1 MVRPPTRCTGFALGG
16 PTLYSRFASPTLNR
30 TKSGP
35 LAVASAGEIVH
46 MADVEIMAR
55 RLQVAN
61 LAPADAGR
69 GVARLPVKL
78 MTELGLAEGDVI
90 AISGKRQTA
99 ARAIRPYGDD
109 EGLDIIRLDGLQR
122 ANAGI
127 GSGEFVEVK
136 KAKSKPATRVV
147 FAPAQNNIRLQGS
160 TEALKR
166 SFLGHPLTQGDTVAT
181 AGHQRVNADMPEN
194 IRQLLNA
201 PAFALQEVRMTI
213 VTALPKGIVHIDADT
228 QVELLAEFTEKAGER
243 RADVTYDDLGGMVDA
258 IDALREMVE
267 LPLRHPELF
276 QRLGVDPPKGVLLHG
291 PPGTGKT
298 RLARAVANES
308 DAQFFH
314 IAGPEIMGSA
324 YGESEK
330 KLRELFEQAAKAAPS
345 IVFIDEI
352 DSIAPKRGQVSGEA
366 EKRLVAQLL
375 TLMDGLEPR
384 QNLVVIAATNRPEAL
399 DEALRRP
406 GRFDREIVVGVPDE
420 TGRREILAIHTRGM
434 PLAEGVNLDELARR
448 TYGFVGADLAALTRE
463 AALESVRRI
472 MPKINLDED
481 AIPTEVLDALSV
493 EAKDFDNA
501 LKRVQP
507 SAMREVMVQ
516 MPNVGWDDIGG
527 LDEARDKLREGVEL
541 PLKHPEAFRRLGIRP
556 AKGFLLY
563 GPPGTGKTL
572 LAKATAR
579 ESEANFI
586 ATKSSDLLSKWY
598 GESEQQIARLF
609 ARARQVAPT
618 VIFIDEL
625 DSLVPARGGGLGE
638 PQVTERVVNTILAEM
653 DGLEE
658 LNNVV
663 LIGATNRP
671 NLIDPALLRPGR
683 FDELVYVGT
692 PDTAGRRRIL
702 AIHTKAMPLAKDVDL
717 EAMARRTERFTG
729 ADLEDL
735 VRRAGLTALRR
746 GLDADIV
753 TMADFEQALRETRA
767 SVTEEMLA
775 DYAKIEQTLKSDA
788 VKPVGG
794 IGFVLPG
801 MLQPRPPNPE
811 RESEEP

>member
-1 MVRPPTRCTGFALGG
+1 
-16 PTLYSRFASPTLNR
+16 
-30 TKSGP
+30 
-35 LAVASAGEIVH
+35 
-46 MADVEIMAR
+46 MADTQVAERAKTR
-55 RLQVAN
+55 RVQVAN
-61 LAPADAGR
+61 LPPGDSGR
-69 GVARLPVKL
+69 GIARMPAKL
-78 MTELGLAEGDVI
+78 MDDLGISEGDTI
-90 AISGKRQTA
+90 EIIGKRSTA
-99 ARAIRPYGDD
+99 ARAIRPYGED
-109 EGLDIIRLDGLQR
+109 EGLDIVRLDGLQR

-127 GSGEFVEVK
+127 GSGDFVEIR

-147 FAPAQNNIRLQGS
+147 FAPAQDNVRLQGS
-160 TEALKR
+160 AGALKR
-166 SFLGHPLTQGDTVAT
+166 TFAGRPLCEGDTVAT
-181 AGHQRVNADMPEN
+181 TGHQRVNADVPDQV
-194 IRQLLNA
+194 RQLLNA
-201 PAFALQEVRMTI
+201 PAFALQEVRLI
-213 VTALPKGIVHIDADT
+213 VVGASPKGIVHIDAKT
-228 QVELLAEFTEKAGER
+228 EVELLAEFVVGKPGDR
-243 RADVTYDDLGGMVDA
+243 RADVTYDDLGGMRDT

-298 RLARAVANES
+298 RLAKAVANES
-308 DAQFFH
+308 SAQFFH

-324 YGESEK
+324 YGESER
-330 KLRELFEQAAKAAPS
+330 KLRELFEQAAAAAPS
-345 IVFIDEI
+345 IIFIDEI
-352 DSIAPKRGQVSGEA
+352 DSIAPKRGQVTGEA

-375 TLMDGLEPR
+375 SLMDGIEPR

-420 TGRREILAIHTRGM
+420 QGRLEVLEIHTRGM
-434 PLAEGVNLDELARR
+434 PLAPDVDVADLARR

-463 AALESVRRI
+463 AAMEAVRRI
-472 MPKINLDED
+472 MPRINPSED
-481 AIPTEVLDALSV
+481 TIPTEILDALSV
-493 EAKDFDNA
+493 EGADFENA

-507 SAMREVMVQ
+507 SAMREVMVEA
-516 MPNVGWDDIGG
+516 PKIRWSDIGG
-527 LDEARDKLREGVEL
+527 LDDPMEKLREGIEL
-541 PLKHPEAFRRLGIRP
+541 PLKNPEAFRRIGIRP

-579 ESEANFI
+579 ESQANFI

-618 VIFIDEL
+618 IIFLDEI

-663 LIGATNRP
+663 VIGATNRP

-683 FDELVYVGT
+683 FDELIYVGP
-692 PDTAGRRRIL
+692 PDMAGRRRIL
-702 AIHTKAMPLAKDVDL
+702 AIHTGTMPLADDVDL
-717 EAMARRTERFTG
+717 DAMAKRTDRFTG

-735 VRRAGLTALRR
+735 VRRAGLSALRR
-746 GLDADIV
+746 GLDSPKV
-753 TMADFEQALRETRA
+753 TMADFETALGDTRA
-767 SVTEEMLA
+767 SVTEQMLEE
-775 DYAKIEQTLKSDA
+775 YERIQETLKSDA
-788 VKPVGG
+788 VRPTGM
-794 IGFVLPG
+794 GFVLPG
-801 MLQPRPPNPE
+801 MLRPRTEQDSVAPEASAQPGQKQE
-811 RESEEP
+811 

>member
-1 MVRPPTRCTGFALGG
+1 
-16 PTLYSRFASPTLNR
+16 
-30 TKSGP
+30 
-35 LAVASAGEIVH
+35 
-46 MADVEIMAR
+46 MADTDTLER
-55 RLQVAN
+55 TSTRLQVAN
-61 LAPADAGR
+61 MPPAESGR
-69 GVARLPVKL
+69 GFARLPGRL
-78 MTELGLAEGDVI
+78 LQELGLKEGDVI
-90 AISGKRQTA
+90 EIVGKRTTP
-99 ARAIRPYGDD
+99 ARALRPYGED
-109 EGLDIIRLDGLQR
+109 EAIDMIRLDGLQR
-122 ANAGI
+122 ANAGV
-127 GSGEFVEVK
+127 GAGDYVEIR
-136 KAKSKPATRVV
+136 KAESRPAKRVV
-147 FAPAQNNIRLQGS
+147 LAPAQDNLRLHGS
-160 TEALKR
+160 SEALRR
-166 SFLGHPLTQGDTVAT
+166 SFAGRPLTEGDIVAT
-181 AGHQRVNADMPEN
+181 QGHQRIDAEMPEEV
-194 IRQLLNA
+194 RKMLSA
-201 PAFALQEVRMTI
+201 PAFALQEVRLAVVST
-213 VTALPKGIVHIDADT
+213 VPKGIVHIDGKT
-228 QVELLAEFTEKAGER
+228 QIELLPEYTKVDGQR
-243 RADVTYDDLGGMVDA
+243 RADVTYDDLGGMKDT

-267 LPLRHPELF
+267 LPLRHPEIF

-308 DAQFFH
+308 EARFFH

-330 KLRELFEQAAKAAPS
+330 RLRELFEQAAEAAPS
-345 IVFIDEI
+345 IIFIDEI
-352 DSIAPKRGQVSGEA
+352 DSIAPKRSQVTGEA

-375 TLMDGLEPR
+375 SLLDGIEPR

-406 GRFDREIVVGVPDE
+406 GRLDREIIVGVPDE
-420 TGRREILAIHTRGM
+420 IGRREILGIHTRGM
-434 PLAEGVNLDELARR
+434 PLAHDVDLDELARR

-472 MPKINLDED
+472 MPRINLNDEI
-481 AIPTEVLDALSV
+481 IPTEVLDALSV
-493 EAKDFDNA
+493 ELRDFDNA

-507 SAMREVMVQ
+507 SAMREVMVEA
-516 MPNVGWDDIGG
+516 PTIRWDDIGG
-527 LDEARDKLREGVEL
+527 LDESRDRLREGVEL

-556 AKGFLLY
+556 ARGFLLY

-618 VIFIDEL
+618 VIFFDEI
-625 DSLVPARGGGLGE
+625 DSLVPARGGGFGE

-658 LNNVV
+658 LHNVV
-663 LIGATNRP
+663 VIGASNRP
-671 NLIDPALLRPGR
+671 SLIDPALLRPGR
-683 FDELVYVGT
+683 FDELIYVGP
-692 PDTAGRRRIL
+692 PDTGGRQRIL
-702 AIHTKAMPLAKDVDL
+702 EIHTSGMPLAKDVRLDSL
-717 EAMARRTERFTG
+717 AQRTELFTG

-746 GLDADIV
+746 GIDTGKV
-753 TMADFEQALRETRA
+753 TMADFETALGETRA
-767 SVTEEMLA
+767 SVTPEMLEE
-775 DYAKIEQTLKSDA
+775 YEQIRQTLKSDA
-788 VKPVGG
+788 VRPLGG

-801 MLQPRPPNPE
+801 MLHPRADEKSKPK
-811 RESEEP
+811 

>member
-1 MVRPPTRCTGFALGG
+1 
-16 PTLYSRFASPTLNR
+16 
-30 TKSGP
+30 
-35 LAVASAGEIVH
+35 
-46 MADVEIMAR
+46 MADVEQVAR

-90 AISGKRQTA
+90 AISGKRLTA

-109 EGLDIIRLDGLQR
+109 EGIDIIRLDGLQR
-122 ANAGI
+122 ANAGV
-127 GSGEFVEVK
+127 GSGDFVEVK

-166 SFLGHPLTQGDTVAT
+166 SFLGRPLTQGDTVAT

-194 IRQLLNA
+194 VRQLLNA

-213 VTALPKGIVHIDADT
+213 VTALPKGIVHIDANT
-228 QVELLAEFTEKAGER
+228 KVELLAEFTEKAGER
-243 RADVTYDDLGGMVDA
+243 RADVTYDDLGGMRDT

-314 IAGPEIMGSA
+314 IAGPEVMGSA

-330 KLRELFEQAAKAAPS
+330 KLRELFEQAAKQAPS
-345 IVFIDEI
+345 IIFIDEV

-463 AALESVRRI
+463 AALEAVRRI
-472 MPKINLDED
+472 MPRLNLSEET
-481 AIPTEVLDALSV
+481 IPTEVLDALSV
-493 EAKDFDNA
+493 DAKDFDNA

-516 MPNVGWDDIGG
+516 VPNIGWDDVGG
-527 LDEARDKLREGVEL
+527 LDDARDRLREGVEL
-541 PLKHPEAFRRLGIRP
+541 PLKHPDAFRRIGIRP

-702 AIHTKAMPLAKDVDL
+702 AIHTKDMPLAKDVDL
-717 EAMARRTERFTG
+717 ESLAQRTERFTG

-746 GLDADIV
+746 GLDSDIV
-753 TMADFEQALRETRA
+753 TMADFEAALRETRA
-767 SVTEEMLA
+767 SVTEEMVA
-775 DYAKIEQTLKSDA
+775 EYEQIQKTLKSDA
-788 VKPVGG
+788 VRPGGG

-801 MLQPRPPNPE
+801 MLQPRSPKPLP
-811 RESEEP
+811 SAEEP